1 MRFAS
6 DVINQTR
13 KQRNA
18 WRVAAI
24 VGIVLNVIQY
34 IRSK

>member
-1 MRFAS
+1 MRLAS
-6 DVINQTR
+6 DVINQIK
-13 KQRNA
+13 KQRSA

-24 VGIVLNVIQY
+24 VSIVLNIIQY